1 MAYGRFDPWV
11 KNPYKGMEPLVLK
24 EISGSA
30 YLSQKDNNKMLDKN
44 NQEVE
49 MAYGMDVSGS
59 MDMAISPEDH
69 ARAMLLVD
77 VIQGSLIS
85 AIDAGLSVDSS
96 TFTFELKDDGSVSVM
111 GVDASGAE
119 LTHDVSVDEL
129 MLLLED

>member
-1 MAYGRFDPWV
+1 
-11 KNPYKGMEPLVLK
+11 
-24 EISGSA
+24 
-30 YLSQKDNNKMLDKN
+30 MLDKN